1 MKEGSFGVNLFE
13 EEVDSFDFGRSYEYT
28 EVMNIPLSS

>member
-1 MKEGSFGVNLFE
+1 MNLFE

-28 EVMNIPLSS
+28 EVMNIPFYH